1 MANKINNINYLHA
14 LRRLAHNFPTVNPTP
29 LPHATLR
36 FGYVSY
42 RGHSGK
48 GMLDLG
54 FSQSDPNGGSKATA
68 PHHRFLPPFFVA
80 RGPPTKPQPPSPIG
94 SNPCTPTPLTP
105 PPPTPPPPLPTPPY
119 PHHAA

>member
-1 MANKINNINYLHA
+1 MANKYSKINM
-14 LRRLAHNFPTVNPTP
+14 LRTLSRLAHNFPTLNPTP

-54 FSQSDPNGGSKATA
+54 FSQSDPNGGSKARA
-68 PHHRFLPPFFVA
+68 RYQRYYPRFFVA
-80 RGPPTKPQPPSPIG
+80 RVPPTKP
-94 SNPCTPTPLTP
+94 
-105 PPPTPPPPLPTPPY
+105 
-119 PHHAA
+119 